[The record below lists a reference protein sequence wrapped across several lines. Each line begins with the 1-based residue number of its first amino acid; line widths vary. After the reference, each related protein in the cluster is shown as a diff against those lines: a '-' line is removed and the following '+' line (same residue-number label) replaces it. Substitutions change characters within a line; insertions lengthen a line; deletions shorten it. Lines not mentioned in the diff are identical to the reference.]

1 MLTCCCVIA
10 ALAAGL
16 IDEKGGAKQL
26 KLDVDD
32 KLLNNNPRNI
42 PRADVAALAVAC
54 IGLPEASKRSFDVV
68 AEPVAA
74 GAAASN
80 DAKQLLAA
88 LAGNCDYSINS
99 QM

>member
-1 MLTCCCVIA
+1 MLTCCGTVGPT
-10 ALAAGL
+10 AGL

-26 KLDVDD
+26 KLDLDD

-74 GAAASN
+74 GATASN
-80 DAKQLLAA
+80 DVKQLLAA
-88 LAGNCDYSINS
+88 LPGNCDYGINS

>member
-1 MLTCCCVIA
+1 VSTPCVA
-10 ALAAGL
+10 VPAGL

-42 PRADVAALAVAC
+42 PREDVAALAVAC
-54 IGLPEASKRSFDVV
+54 IGLPEATNRSFDVV

-74 GAAASN
+74 GSSANN
-80 DAKQLLAA
+80 DAKVLLAG
-88 LAGNCDYSINS
+88 LKGDCDYSINS